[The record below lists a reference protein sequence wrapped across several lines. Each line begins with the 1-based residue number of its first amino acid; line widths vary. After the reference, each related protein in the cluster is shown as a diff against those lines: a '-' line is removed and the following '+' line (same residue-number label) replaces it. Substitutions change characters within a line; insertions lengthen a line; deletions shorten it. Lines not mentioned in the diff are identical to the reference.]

1 MRAHARA
8 ASGADEAARALTF
21 AVLVVASRA
30 LIQANRR
37 WMRAPGQA
45 GPWNAAFGGI
55 ALATL
60 SLLALVLWVPGI
72 AALFAFAVPAPGL
85 LAAGTGLCLLAM
97 AWFEVVRR
105 IGNRTTVA

>member
-1 MRAHARA
+1 
-8 ASGADEAARALTF
+8 
-21 AVLVVASRA
+21 VLR
-30 LIQANRR
+30 
-37 WMRAPGQA
+37 
-45 GPWNAAFGGI
+45 
-55 ALATL
+55 
-60 SLLALVLWVPGI
+60 VPGI